1 MNERKFEDAAAQWT
15 KTARE
20 FPNGAKW
27 GECQRGLVTMK
38 VERVLEVVRQIQLSP
53 ENVRA
58 AARIPAKQK
67 IEQYLLD
74 HPLDDRLPR
83 LLFVLG
89 EISYQE
95 GMAMVERGNA
105 QLSQNARRTFELA
118 ITEWRRL
125 LSKYKGTPQAQLAEM
140 KIAAIYEN
148 QLGDFV
154 KAVEIYT
161 KIKSGVSD
169 QRLQRLQEKSLV
181 ASSPKVFGT
190 NEDPSVTLTVRN
202 VEKVTVRQY
211 WIDFESIFSK
221 DQSLANIEALDVDL
235 VEPDRIWEIT
245 VPQFQAYQ
253 VLQHEVPVPFE
264 DGRAGVCVIKV
275 EGGMLESTTVV
286 VRSDLDVALRSSRK
300 EALVF
305 ARDWKTG
312 EVAEGVKIVLASGA
326 KVVATG
332 VTNPE
337 GIWHYRGDDLNEVQQ
352 LRVLAIG
359 ERGVATHQLQ
369 IGALAT
375 AGEDGLKVLFHTAR
389 AAYRPGEEVKLKL
402 VAREPGEKGYVIPR
416 GREFDLAV
424 SAENGRV
431 LFEREVELND
441 FGTAEV
447 VLSLPDQLSGSR
459 VLMNLVSKG
468 KSGDATFQ
476 KSLNIEHGQV
486 RRVNLTF
493 DLERKHVFSGEV
505 IKGIVRVQYRWGAP
519 LVNRVVVVKL
529 PGGLSRELRTNELGE
544 GIFSYPGEDVVGRE
558 LVF

>member
-1 MNERKFEDAAAQWT
+1 
-15 KTARE
+15 
-20 FPNGAKW
+20 
-27 GECQRGLVTMK
+27 
-38 VERVLEVVRQIQLSP
+38 
-53 ENVRA
+53 
-58 AARIPAKQK
+58 
-67 IEQYLLD
+67 
-74 HPLDDRLPR
+74 
-83 LLFVLG
+83 
-89 EISYQE
+89 
-95 GMAMVERGNA
+95 
-105 QLSQNARRTFELA
+105 
-118 ITEWRRL
+118 
-125 LSKYKGTPQAQLAEM
+125 
-140 KIAAIYEN
+140 
-148 QLGDFV
+148 
-154 KAVEIYT
+154 
-161 KIKSGVSD
+161 
-169 QRLQRLQEKSLV
+169 
-181 ASSPKVFGT
+181 
-190 NEDPSVTLTVRN
+190 
-202 VEKVTVRQY
+202 
-211 WIDFESIFSK
+211 
-221 DQSLANIEALDVDL
+221 
-235 VEPDRIWEIT
+235 
-245 VPQFQAYQ
+245 
-253 VLQHEVPVPFE
+253 
-264 DGRAGVCVIKV
+264 
-275 EGGMLESTTVV
+275 MLESTTVV

-305 ARDWKTG
+305 ARDWKAG

-337 GIWHYRGDDLNEVQQ
+337 GIWYYRGDDLNEVQQ

-493 DLERKHVFSGEV
+493 DLEWKHVFSGEV
-505 IKGIVRVQYRWGAP
+505 IKGIVRAQYRWGAP

-544 GIFSYPGEDVVGRE
+544 AIFSYPGEDVVGRE
-558 LVF
+558 LVFQAVMPGEDAEPVEEAVNLVQRDYRVEVTMAHSLVLAGRDFNVNVLTKSLDDRAVSRKLSLEILRDQYVSPDSILMVTPGFGSGQSTTIVEELVAEKEIVTDGTTGECT